1 MPFGLGPRV
10 PAIVVSPWTVGG
22 FVNSEVFDHTSVI
35 RFLETRFGVAEPN
48 ISAWRRAVAAT
59 SPAMFDFG
67 NGVSPALP
75 DGKDGIARADASLK
89 RPVATHIKEALPR
102 QEPGQRLARA
112 LPYDFDV
119 SASIVAEGL
128 MLAFSNI
135 GKSWRAFPSQLERSR
150 LSDRGTSRSA
160 PTTLCCPCC
169 PASNATTIT
178 LQGPNGFF
186 RHFAGRRDEEL
197 RADFAYDRTY
207 RRLRIYVENNGERPV
222 MVRFRDAYRRDLMRT
237 REISAIASGFV
248 EPDIA
253 KSANWYDISVEGPNG
268 FVRQFAGHIENG
280 VASSERSPAGLVARG
295 VLQ

>member
-1 MPFGLGPRV
+1 MPPPVPPITADLGESTADLTGESYRGVPFGLGPRV
-10 PAIVVSPWTVGG
+10 PAIIVSPWTVGG

-35 RFLETRFGVAEPN
+35 RFLETRFGIAEPN
-48 ISAWRRAVAAT
+48 ISAWRRTVAGDLT
-59 SPAMFDFG
+59 SAFDFG
-67 NGVSPALP
+67 NGVNLALP

-135 GKSWRAFPSQLERSR
+135 GKSGAHFRVSSRDPAIGPLYFTVGANNALLSVLPCVERY
-150 LSDRGTSRSA
+150 DY
-160 PTTLCCPCC
+160 
-169 PASNATTIT
+169 T

-197 RADFAYDRTY
+197 RADFAYATARTGGSA
-207 RRLRIYVENNGERPV
+207 IYVENNGERPV

-253 KSANWYDISVEGPNG
+253 KSANWYDI
-268 FVRQFAGHIENG
+268 
-280 VASSERSPAGLVARG
+280 
-295 VLQ
+295 